1 MNSEHVTYPNP
12 VITEAVCDI
21 HFRLAEPYTWKPS
34 FPGELFK
41 QIQND
46 YPEMEPVVEMGVQ
59 LEFGP
64 SGTGTKILPQSQKI
78 RFKHGT
84 RPLIM
89 QLGEE
94 SLSVSVLAPYQ
105 GWKMMMNDALSI
117 WEQVKE
123 VLHPETII
131 RIGLRFINRI
141 DREVE
146 QERPGDWF
154 VANDY
159 FPKVAL
165 NSEPGFL
172 MRVQTR
178 LDRENTLIVTLGDI
192 GPESG
197 NAFGAF
203 IFDIDRIV
211 ERELN
216 TQQNILKQEIDR
228 LHSDVWRVFS
238 SAKGKRLEALLE
250 RRK

>member
-1 MNSEHVTYPNP
+1 MNGEHVTYPNP
-12 VITEAVCDI
+12 IITEAICDI
-21 HFRLAEPYTWKPS
+21 HFRLAESYPWKPS

-64 SGTGTKILPQSQKI
+64 SGTSTKILPQSQKI

-84 RPLIM
+84 RSLII

-94 SLSVSVLAPYQ
+94 SLSISVLAPYQ
-105 GWKMMMNDALSI
+105 GWKMMMNDTLSI

-123 VLHPETII
+123 VLHPGAIN

-141 DREVE
+141 NREVE

-154 VANDY
+154 VANNY
-159 FPKVAL
+159 FPKTVL

-197 NAFGAF
+197 SAFGAF

-211 ERELN
+211 ERELS
-216 TQQNILKQEIDR
+216 TQQSVLKQEIDW
-228 LHSDVWRVFS
+228 LHTGVWSVFS
-238 SAKGKRLEALLE
+238 SARGERLEALLE